1 MIYDYKYDFI
11 LFNMANLILNYK
23 LQLFHFQLFSLFLTL
38 HNNTTRC
45 IIIDNEIIFYTST
58 KNFMRIDW
66 ML

>member
-23 LQLFHFQLFSLFLTL
+23 LQLFYFQLFSLFPTL
-38 HNNTTRC
+38 CNNTTKC
-45 IIIDNEIIFYTST
+45 IIIDKEIICYIST